1 MKKIVSCLFIA
12 VGAMT
17 GALQA
22 EIPVNEA
29 EVLLVDMA
37 MDQANFSQ
45 KLSKANAALYNQ
57 FTDMQKQQAM
67 DMSKPMNNK
76 PGMTPDQAVEKVA
89 KDNNMMMPMK
99 KNPSG
104 SCPVK

>member
-12 VGAMT
+12 AGVMT

-22 EIPVNEA
+22 ETPVNEA

-45 KLSKANAALYNQ
+45 KLSKANATLFNQ

-67 DMSKPMNNK
+67 SMTKPMNNK

-89 KDNNMMMPMK
+89 KDNNMTMPMK
-99 KNPSG
+99 KSPSG

>member
-12 VGAMT
+12 AGVMT

-22 EIPVNEA
+22 ETPVSEA

-45 KLSKANAALYNQ
+45 KLSKANVTLFNQ
-57 FTDMQKQQAM
+57 FTGMQKQQAM
-67 DMSKPMNNK
+67 DMTKPMNNK
-76 PGMTPDQAVEKVA
+76 PGLTPDQAVEKVA

-99 KNPSG
+99 KTPSG